1 MAPTG
6 VLAEQHHSSIR
17 PLVDGISVPDDGA
30 SLFGERPLTVEL
42 LTNKVTGK
50 ERQRVLTALAAGRSE
65 GHTSELQSLMR
76 ISYAV
81 FCLKKTKQQH
91 THTLHRHKEDK
102 TTMDTLNL

>member
-1 MAPTG
+1 MAPTE

-50 ERQRVLTALAAGRSE
+50 ERQRVLTALAAGEVDLLVGTHALIQEAVAFRSL
-65 GHTSELQSLMR
+65 GIGSAHVWTPGTNAHLACR
-76 ISYAV
+76 
-81 FCLKKTKQQH
+81 
-91 THTLHRHKEDK
+91 
-102 TTMDTLNL
+102 